1 MDTHLEAYQA
11 LIEDLGRN
19 LKILL
24 FKLGEKPRKAIIQIV
39 YSISQILMFVYLLL
53 FHTNDF
59 FVIVQQVWASIAVA
73 QVPSR
78 CINFVVHW
86 SEMEE
91 LLTWYQS
98 IYSTKLRPE
107 YQPLL
112 EKHLE
117 MQNREITMAFR

>member
-1 MDTHLEAYQA
+1 MDTHLEAYQT
-11 LIEDLGRN
+11 LIAELDRN
-19 LKILL
+19 LQILL

-39 YSISQILMFVYLLL
+39 YSLSQILMFGYLLL

-59 FVIVQQVWASIAVA
+59 FVFVQQVWAVIAVA

-86 SEMEE
+86 SEMGE
-91 LLTWYQS
+91 LLSWYQS

-117 MQNREITMAFR
+117 MQNHEILIAFR